1 MEVMPRYQAA
11 VDLFVATTFRRGDY
25 MGAKYIA
32 NGKAREYVKKL
43 EVFKGSNIFSEWYE
57 QGIDGT
63 RDIVK
68 RYVVYSFRYTF
79 PLFIYEPLSDTWY
92 ENTTKFSRTTSKH
105 KTQLHP
111 CVHTKT
117 LCLEDMQIV
126 QREGSV
132 GLISYST
139 KVVEEMQDVPF

>member
-1 MEVMPRYQAA
+1 MSS
-11 VDLFVATTFRRGDY
+11 
-25 MGAKYIA
+25 KHIA
-32 NGKAREYVKKL
+32 NGKARAYVQGL
-43 EVFKGSNIFSEWYE
+43 ELFKGSNTWSEWYE
-57 QGIDGT
+57 QGMGN
-63 RDIVK
+63 DIVK
-68 RYVVYSFRYTF
+68 RYVVYSYRYNF

-92 ENTTKFSRTTSKH
+92 ENSTKYSRTTTKH

-111 CVHTKT
+111 CVRTT
-117 LCLEDMQIV
+117 PLCLEDMQVV

>member
-1 MEVMPRYQAA
+1 MSS
-11 VDLFVATTFRRGDY
+11 
-25 MGAKYIA
+25 KHIA
-32 NGKAREYVKKL
+32 NGKARAYVQGL
-43 EVFKGSNIFSEWYE
+43 ELFKGSNTWSEWYE
-57 QGIDGT
+57 QGMGN
-63 RDIVK
+63 DIVK
-68 RYVVYSFRYTF
+68 RYVVYSYRYNF

-92 ENTTKFSRTTSKH
+92 ENSTKYSRTTTKH

-111 CVHTKT
+111 CVRTT
-117 LCLEDMQIV
+117 PLCLGDMQVV

>member
-1 MEVMPRYQAA
+1 MWH
-11 VDLFVATTFRRGDY
+11 RGKQIVSY
-25 MGAKYIA
+25 RTKGEQMTKHIA
-32 NGKAREYVKKL
+32 NRDAREYVREHK
-43 EVFKGSNIFSEWYE
+43 VFRGSNIFSEWYE

-68 RYVVYSFRYTF
+68 RYVVYSYRYNF

-92 ENTTKFSRTTSKH
+92 ENSTKYSRTTSKH

-111 CVHTKT
+111 CVPTIP
-117 LCLEDMQIV
+117 LCLSDMQTV
-126 QREGSV
+126 QMYGSV

-139 KVVEEMQDVPF
+139 KVNEEMQDVPF

>member
-1 MEVMPRYQAA
+1 MPRYQAA

-32 NGKAREYVKKL
+32 NGKARGYVGMC
-43 EVFKGSNIFSEWYE
+43 EPFKGSNIWSEWYTQYTDDE
-57 QGIDGT
+57 VI
-63 RDIVK
+63 K
-68 RYVVYSFRYTF
+68 RYVVYSYRYTF

-117 LCLEDMQIV
+117 LSLEDMQIV